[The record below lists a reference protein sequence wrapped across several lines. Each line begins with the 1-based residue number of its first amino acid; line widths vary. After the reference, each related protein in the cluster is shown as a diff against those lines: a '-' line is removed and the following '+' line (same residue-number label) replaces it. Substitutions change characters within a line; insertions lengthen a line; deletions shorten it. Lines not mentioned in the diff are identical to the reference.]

1 MPKRTHIV
9 YMHIAIF
16 YLRTQI
22 ELITIKNM
30 KTCLLFCSLL
40 LWLTTIN
47 IPAKAQSN
55 HQNKCSEYQEA
66 FENWRDVQSRLVM
79 NRTTLQDDHPLIKGL
94 KEEEKRLLK
103 LLQNK
108 KCSYLFNQFMMHNS
122 SNSESVM
129 GLW

>member
-1 MPKRTHIV
+1 MPKRTHIL
-9 YMHIAIF
+9 YTHIAIL
-16 YLRTQI
+16 YLGTQI

-30 KTCLLFCSLL
+30 KICLLFCAGL
-40 LWLTTIN
+40 LWLATIN
-47 IPAKAQSN
+47 IPIKAQST

-66 FENWRDVQSRLVM
+66 FEDWRDVQSRLVM
-79 NRTTLQDDHPLIKGL
+79 KRAVLQDDHPLIKGL
-94 KEEEKRLLK
+94 KEEEKRLHK

-122 SNSESVM
+122 STSESVM